1 MDYYQKSLKVIN
13 KLVTKDI
20 YKNAQKIAIYK
31 NLNENEV
38 NTNFILYNHIISE
51 NKKIFWIDTDN
62 FDTSCF
68 DLVILPILK
77 FSNDC
82 FYLSRININFESNV
96 IGLTFEE
103 NQVDYLNNSK
113 KIQILTE
120 KNSYNV

>member
-51 NKKIFWIDTDN
+51 NKEVFWIDTDN

-77 FSNDC
+77 YSSDC